1 MEGEQKRV
9 IGRTE
14 RQKDRAQER
23 RRGKLRERRPCLG
36 ARPCEQRGFALGPGQ
51 STEVMFDEPY
61 LQIIDQHLVR
71 LAALIEK
78 RRAQD
83 LMTIAQA
90 V

>member
-1 MEGEQKRV
+1 M
-9 IGRTE
+9 
-14 RQKDRAQER
+14 
-23 RRGKLRERRPCLG
+23 L
-36 ARPCEQRGFALGPGQ
+36 
-51 STEVMFDEPY
+51 DEPY

-90 V
+90 L